1 MAEEEAVAVDQ
12 VEKEIRR
19 KLMEIHSRLKNNANY
34 LNFGDEVSTIFN

>member
-1 MAEEEAVAVDQ
+1 MADAEAVAAVDL

-34 LNFGDEVSTIFN
+34 LNFGDEV